1 MKTEEMPKQA
11 LAQLRHQLRTP
22 LNHIIGYSEIL
33 LEDAVSETPEV
44 RGLLTNVHSEAR
56 VVLDLVQ
63 QHLAPSAGPVTTQ
76 QLDQLRDHMQEPVQ
90 SIMRDIGML
99 VDRGTTSDLLDLLRI
114 NSAAS
119 DLLSFALGQP
129 PKAPIAPAVTEES
142 TPEDVE
148 ISAHTLLVD
157 DDESNRDIL
166 CRQLERVGCTVTTA
180 EDGESA
186 LEKIG
191 RTHFDVVLL
200 DIIMPGLD
208 GVATLQKI
216 KELDP
221 NLPVI
226 MISALD
232 EMESVRRCLQ
242 LGAEDYL
249 LKPFDPVLLR
259 SGLAATLDR
268 RRLRDAERERTA
280 ALEAALS
287 RLQEVNQDLQQFA
300 YAASHDLQSPI
311 RTVMT
316 MSQLL
321 ARRYKGKID
330 DEADHLIQSVTDGMR
345 RLSELVDDLLAYSR
359 LSWRGDEAP
368 AEFSLGASAEMALAN
383 MEELLRV
390 SGGSVEIDPLPVVIG
405 RRTHFVQLFQNLIGN
420 SLKYRGDRTPNVRV
434 WSEQTSEAC
443 IIHVADNGVGFDPVY
458 ASQIFEPFKRL
469 HGYEYAG
476 SGIGL
481 AICSRI
487 VKQYGGRIWAESE
500 PGEGSTFS
508 FSIPTASCHPIAN
521 RVLPAELH
529 PSA

>member
-1 MKTEEMPKQA
+1 MRTEQMAKQA

-33 LEDAVSETPEV
+33 LEDAASESDEI
-44 RGLLTNVHSEAR
+44 RKLLMNVHSEAR

-63 QHLAPSAGPVTTQ
+63 QHLALSAGPVTGRE
-76 QLDQLRDHMQEPVQ
+76 LDTLRERMQEPVQ
-90 SIMRDIGML
+90 SIMRDVGLL
-99 VDRGTTSDLLDLLRI
+99 VEHGTTSDLMDLLRI

-119 DLLSFALGQP
+119 ALLSFALGEP
-129 PKAPIAPAVTEES
+129 PKPAISSAPLESEADVGTEL
-142 TPEDVE
+142 
-148 ISAHTLLVD
+148 SAHALLVD

-166 CRQLERVGCTVTTA
+166 SRQLQRVGCSVTTA
-180 EDGESA
+180 EDGETA
-186 LEKIG
+186 LAEIG
-191 RTHFDVVLL
+191 RNEFDVVLL

-208 GVATLQKI
+208 GMATLQKI
-216 KELDP
+216 KALDTD
-221 NLPVI
+221 LPVI

-232 EMESVRRCLQ
+232 EMESVRKCLQ

-268 RRLRDAERERTA
+268 RRLRKVERERTD
-280 ALEAALS
+280 ALEAALG

-311 RTVMT
+311 RTVTT

-330 DEADHLIQSVTDGMR
+330 SDADQLIESITGAMK
-345 RLSELVDDLLAYSR
+345 RLNELVDDLIAYSR
-359 LSWRGDEAP
+359 LGARGDEAP
-368 AEFSLGASAEMALAN
+368 TEFPLRTAVDMALAN
-383 MEELLRV
+383 IDDQLRA
-390 SGGSVEIDPLPVVIG
+390 SGGSVEVDPLPNVTG

-420 SLKYRGDRTPNVRV
+420 SLKYRGEAVPRVRI
-434 WSEQTSEAC
+434 TSEHTADEW
-443 IIHVADNGVGFDPVY
+443 IVHVSDNGIGFDPAY
-458 ASQIFEPFKRL
+458 ASQIFDPFTRL
-469 HGYEYAG
+469 HGYEYPG

-500 PGEGSTFS
+500 VGKGSTFS
-508 FSIPTASCHPIAN
+508 FAIPVHSC
-521 RVLPAELH
+521 RVETDT
-529 PSA
+529 